1 MGSCISGNGSIY
13 IVKKKQIKQNKKAAG
28 CLSSLCKGE
37 DDLYIENKNF
47 SEIVP
52 IPQIQSSFNFFHED
66 NKLNTDLNNIISK
79 YKEKLKI
86 QKINFEQ
93 IYNIFMNYTYDFTK
107 SNFIICDSR
116 EMSKEKTQLFIKK
129 FPHINYNI
137 KQLEVMKK
145 EKINKFFKFLNHKNI
160 IFILKDES
168 SLDLLEKYVIFFLA
182 NEGSVFL
189 ESIFI
194 LSQYIKK
201 YDETNTSNNYM
212 DYLYYFIDED
222 VIYAHPPKILIN
234 SNDINSSMINYKKP
248 NSNNSYVFVDTFPH
262 INNEYK
268 SNIKNTKIMNK
279 FDINYLS
286 NKNTLENDLFLN
298 FISKFNIN
306 YIMNFFSVNEIKND
320 INITAKNSNYIIHKG
335 EKRNKANNE
344 DKKPFI
350 KEKKIYIPKSM
361 DFNDFYKI
369 IHNELIPLI
378 EELKEQII
386 QNNCI
391 LIQFDNNIENLFKLK
406 LIYIIIFRI
415 TGLTF
420 DNIFNYL
427 EHNFFELENE
437 TSIQAKK
444 EEILNFLI

>member
-1 MGSCISGNGSIY
+1 MGTCYSSNTTKVRRANTNKQKSSTSCLGSLCNESES
-13 IVKKKQIKQNKKAAG
+13 VQFQNK
-28 CLSSLCKGE
+28 SQN
-37 DDLYIENKNF
+37 ENITNN
-47 SEIVP
+47 
-52 IPQIQSSFNFFHED
+52 IQHINSSFCIYQKD
-66 NKLNTDLNNIISK
+66 DKLNKDLNQLIEK
-79 YKEKLKI
+79 YKDKLEIKKLNYI
-86 QKINFEQ
+86 Q
-93 IYNIFMNYTYDFTK
+93 IYNIFMNYAYDFTK

-116 EMSKEKTQLFIKK
+116 ELSKEKTQIFLKK

-145 EKINKFFKFLNHKNI
+145 EKINKFFKFLNRKNI

-168 SLDLLEKYVIFFLA
+168 SLDLLEKFVIFFLA
-182 NEGSVFL
+182 NEGSVII
-189 ESIFI
+189 ENIYI

-201 YDETNTSNNYM
+201 YDETNVSNNFL

-222 VIYAHPPKILIN
+222 LIYTHPPKILIN
-234 SNDINSSMINYKKP
+234 SNDINSSTINYKSP
-248 NSNNSYVFVDTFPH
+248 NSNNAYVFLDTFPH
-262 INNEYK
+262 MNNEY
-268 SNIKNTKIMNK
+268 SINLKNSKIMNK

-286 NKNTLENDLFLN
+286 DKNTLENDIFLN
-298 FISKFNIN
+298 FVSKFKIN

-320 INITAKNSNYIIHKG
+320 INITSKSSKYILHKG
-335 EKRNKANNE
+335 EKRNKAKNE
-344 DKKPFI
+344 DKKPFM
-350 KEKKIYIPKSM
+350 KEKNIYIPKSM
-361 DFNDFYKI
+361 DFNEFYKI
-369 IHNELIPLI
+369 IHNELIPLF

-420 DNIFNYL
+420 DNIYNYL
-427 EHNFFELENE
+427 EQNFFELENG
-437 TSIQAKK
+437 TSIQTKK

>member
-1 MGSCISGNGSIY
+1 MGSCISGNSSIY
-13 IVKKKQIKQNKKAAG
+13 IVKKKHIKKSKKNTG

-37 DDLYIENKNF
+37 DDIYIENKNF

-52 IPQIQSSFNFFHED
+52 IPQIKSSFTFFHED
-66 NKLNTDLNNIISK
+66 NKLNNELNSIISK
-79 YKEKLKI
+79 YKDKLKI
-86 QKINFEQ
+86 KKINFEQ
-93 IYNIFMNYTYDFTK
+93 IYNIFMNYAYDFTK

-116 EMSKEKTQLFIKK
+116 ELSKEKTQIFLKK

-145 EKINKFFKFLNHKNI
+145 EKINKFFKFLNRKNI

-168 SLDLLEKYVIFFLA
+168 SLDFLEKFAIFFLA
-182 NEGSVFL
+182 NEGNVIL

-201 YDETNTSNNYM
+201 YDEANNSNNFM

-222 VIYAHPPKILIN
+222 LIYVHPPKILIN
-234 SNDINSSMINYKKP
+234 SNDINSSTINYKSP
-248 NSNNSYVFVDTFPH
+248 NSNNAYVFLDTFPH
-262 INNEYK
+262 INNEY
-268 SNIKNTKIMNK
+268 SINLKNSKIMNK

-286 NKNTLENDLFLN
+286 DKNTLENDIFLN
-298 FISKFNIN
+298 FVSKFKIN

-320 INITAKNSNYIIHKG
+320 INITSKSSKYILHKG
-335 EKRNKANNE
+335 EKRNKAKNE
-344 DKKPFI
+344 DKKPFM
-350 KEKKIYIPKSM
+350 KEKNIYIPKSM
-361 DFNDFYKI
+361 DFNEFYKI
-369 IHNELIPLI
+369 IHNELIPLF

-420 DNIFNYL
+420 DNIYNYL
-427 EHNFFELENE
+427 EQNFFELENG
-437 TSIQAKK
+437 TSIQTKK

>member
-13 IVKKKQIKQNKKAAG
+13 IVKKKQVKKSKKATG

-37 DDLYIENKNF
+37 DDIYIENKNF

-52 IPQIQSSFNFFHED
+52 IPQIKSSFNFFHED

-116 EMSKEKTQLFIKK
+116 ELSKEKTQLFIKK

-137 KQLEVMKK
+137 KQLETMKK

-160 IFILKDES
+160 IFILKDEF
-168 SLDLLEKYVIFFLA
+168 SLDLLEKFVIFFLA
-182 NEGSVFL
+182 NEGSIVL
-189 ESIFI
+189 ESIYI

-201 YDETNTSNNYM
+201 YDEANTSNNYM

-222 VIYAHPPKILIN
+222 LLYSHPPKILIN
-234 SNDINSSMINYKKP
+234 SNDINSSTINYKKP
-248 NSNNSYVFVDTFPH
+248 NSNNAYVFLDTFPH
-262 INNEYK
+262 MNNEY
-268 SNIKNTKIMNK
+268 SINIKSSKIMNK

-286 NKNTLENDLFLN
+286 NKNTLESDVFLN
-298 FISKFNIN
+298 FIAKFKIN

-320 INITAKNSNYIIHKG
+320 INITAKSSKYIMHKG

-344 DKKPFI
+344 DKKSFM
-350 KEKKIYIPKSM
+350 KEKNIYIPKSM
-361 DFNDFYKI
+361 DFNEFYKI

-427 EHNFFELENE
+427 EHNFYELENE